1 MSDEVWKRKE
11 VESPC
16 VKICTI
22 HPDARLCIGCLR
34 SIDEIAAWSKMPDG
48 ERQAIKQQLPERQ
61 ALLQKRR
68 GGRRRRHLG

>member
-1 MSDEVWKRKE
+1 MSDEVWKRDE

-22 HPDARLCIGCLR
+22 HPDTRLCIGCLR
-34 SIDEIAAWSKMPDG
+34 SIDEISVWGKLSYAD
-48 ERQAIKQQLPERQ
+48 RQAIKEQLPQRQ

-68 GGRRRRHLG
+68 GGRRRRQLN